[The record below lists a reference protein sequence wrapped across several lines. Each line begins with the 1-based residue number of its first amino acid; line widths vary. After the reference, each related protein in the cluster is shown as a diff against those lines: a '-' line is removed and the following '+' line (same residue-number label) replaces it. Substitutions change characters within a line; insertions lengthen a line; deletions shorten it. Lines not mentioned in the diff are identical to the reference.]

1 MNLGKNQLLKMTYY
15 IVISYFIYLM
25 ILITIQYIPID
36 YDTAF
41 LTIKQTEIA
50 LTYYKIAFFSH
61 VYTSIFVL
69 ILGVFQFSNFVRNH
83 FSQLHKTLGFAYV
96 FLILFI
102 ASPSGFVM
110 AIHANGGF
118 WSKFSFVTQAVLWF
132 IFTLKALQF
141 AKQKDWKKHQD
152 FMLRSYALTLS
163 AISLRL
169 FKWLIVNTLA
179 LPPMDTYKIVAWLGW
194 VFNIVLVELY
204 INREI
209 LKKS

>member
-1 MNLGKNQLLKMTYY
+1 MTYY
-15 IVISYFIYLM
+15 IGISYFTYLM

-36 YDTAF
+36 YDIAF
-41 LTIKQTEIA
+41 LKIKQDEIA
-50 LTYYKIAFFSH
+50 LDYYKIAFFSH

-69 ILGVFQFSNFVRNH
+69 ILGIFQFSTFIRNR
-83 FSQLHKTLGFAYV
+83 FSRLHKTLGFAYV

-110 AIHANGGF
+110 AIHANGDF
-118 WSKFSFVTQAVLWF
+118 WSKLSFVIQAVLWF
-132 IFTLKALQF
+132 VFTLKALQF
-141 AKQKDWKKHQD
+141 AKQKAWKKHQN

-169 FKWLIVNTLA
+169 FKLLIVNTLE

-194 VFNIVLVELY
+194 VFNIVVVEIY
-204 INREI
+204 IRKE
-209 LKKS
+209 LRRL